1 MPWTII
7 SLIIFLALWAL
18 AWKSQPKLAL
28 GIFIG
33 LCLGGLSASYLGP
46 YESLA
51 DVPIWLPP
59 LPFITV
65 TVVLLIYALLAWR
78 ISTDDK
84 KSN

>member
-1 MPWTII
+1 MFWTITF
-7 SLIIFLALWAL
+7 LIVFLVLWGL

-33 LCLGGLSASYLGP
+33 LCLGSISAFFIGP

-59 LPFITV
+59 LPFITI
-65 TVVLLIYALLAWR
+65 TVVLLIYGFLTWTMLGVK
-78 ISTDDK
+78 K
-84 KSN
+84 KSD

>member
-1 MPWTII
+1 MFWTITF
-7 SLIIFLALWAL
+7 LIILLVLWSL

-33 LCLGGLSASYLGP
+33 LCIGSISASFIGP

-59 LPFITV
+59 LPFITI
-65 TVVLLIYALLAWR
+65 TVVFLIYGFLAWR
-78 ISTDDK
+78 ILGIKEKTD
-84 KSN
+84 

>member
-1 MPWTII
+1 MFWTITF
-7 SLIIFLALWAL
+7 LIVFLVLWGL

-33 LCLGGLSASYLGP
+33 LCLGCISAFFIGP

-59 LPFITV
+59 LPFITI
-65 TVVLLIYALLAWR
+65 TVVLLIYGFLTWTMLGVK
-78 ISTDDK
+78 K
-84 KSN
+84 KSD

>member
-7 SLIIFLALWAL
+7 TLIIFLALWAL

-33 LCLGGLSASYLGP
+33 LCLGSLSASFIGP

-59 LPFITV
+59 LPFITI
-65 TVVLLIYALLAWR
+65 TVVLLIYGLLAWR
-78 ISTDDK
+78 VSTNDNE
-84 KSN
+84 SN